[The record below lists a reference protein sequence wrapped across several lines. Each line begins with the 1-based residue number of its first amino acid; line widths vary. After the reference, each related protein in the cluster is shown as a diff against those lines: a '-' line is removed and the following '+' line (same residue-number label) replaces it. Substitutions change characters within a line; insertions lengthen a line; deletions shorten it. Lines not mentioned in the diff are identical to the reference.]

1 MENERTQIHSFCA
14 NIFNVSQCYP
24 FNYVTK
30 SHYCHS
36 IKPDSRSALY
46 CYITLTFGISL
57 RTRGLAAFMLHKGC
71 SPIRTFEAKL
81 EEIVSFLNNCNNAHV
96 CRITSIRKMDS
107 KPKGVGRANHY
118 HWLAHR
124 QEVTKMRQSFNWRI
138 NDILGV
144 KWTPYIQFCSLTS
157 EMRVECTVY

>member
-1 MENERTQIHSFCA
+1 MPTPNSQVTRTMKTIRHQPVKKTPRFILWKMKGIHSFCA
-14 NIFNVSQCYP
+14 NIFNVSQRYP

-81 EEIVSFLNNCNNAHV
+81 EEIVPFLNNCNNAHI
-96 CRITSIRKMDS
+96 CRVTSIRKMDS
-107 KPKGVGRANHY
+107 
-118 HWLAHR
+118 
-124 QEVTKMRQSFNWRI
+124 
-138 NDILGV
+138 
-144 KWTPYIQFCSLTS
+144 
-157 EMRVECTVY
+157 